1 MKLLV
6 IDERPIVLQGGR
18 ELLSRAGITDILQT
32 HDLAVGWRL
41 YRRESPDVMI
51 VELEMQTGAFDGLS
65 FIHKLRLH
73 DQRTPILVYTNQ
85 KAPVI
90 ASRALEAGATG
101 YALKDNSSDELSRA
115 LEKVLEGK
123 PFISYELASEIAIME
138 IRGTKNPLKRLT
150 VRELQALAFIAEGQ
164 PYRTIAVHLHVSYKT
179 VANICARLKAKFGV
193 NTLSELAQAAIVQ
206 LSKQTPTHLPTQR
219 EQCG

>member
-1 MKLLV
+1 M
-6 IDERPIVLQGGR
+6 
-18 ELLSRAGITDILQT
+18 
-32 HDLAVGWRL
+32 
-41 YRRESPDVMI
+41 
-51 VELEMQTGAFDGLS
+51 
-65 FIHKLRLH
+65 H

-101 YALKDNSSDELSRA
+101 YALKDNSSDELVRA

-138 IRGTKNPLKRLT
+138 IRGTKDPLKRLT

-164 PYRTIAVHLHVSYKT
+164 PYRTIAAHLHVSYKT
-179 VANICARLKAKFGV
+179 VSNIRARLKAKFGV
-193 NTLSELAQAAIVQ
+193 NTLSELAQEAVVQ
-206 LSKQTPTHLPTQR
+206 LSSKPQTHLPTQR
-219 EQCG
+219 QQCG

>member
-6 IDERPIVLQGGR
+6 IDKRPIVLQVGR

-41 YRRESPDVMI
+41 YRSESPDIMI
-51 VELEMQTGAFDGLS
+51 VELEMQTGAFDGLP

-73 DQRTPILVYTNQ
+73 DQRTPVLVYTNQ

-101 YALKDNSSDELSRA
+101 YALKGNSPDELLRA
-115 LEKVLEGK
+115 LEKLHEGK
-123 PFISYELASEIAIME
+123 PFISCELASEIAIME
-138 IRGTKNPLKRLT
+138 IRGTRNPLKRLT

-164 PYRTIAVHLHVSYKT
+164 PYRTIAVHLNVSYKT
-179 VANICARLKAKFGV
+179 VTNICARLKAKFGV
-193 NTLSELAQAAIVQ
+193 KTLSELAQAAIVQ

-219 EQCG
+219 QH

>member
-101 YALKDNSSDELSRA
+101 YALKDNSSDEL
-115 LEKVLEGK
+115 
-123 PFISYELASEIAIME
+123 
-138 IRGTKNPLKRLT
+138 
-150 VRELQALAFIAEGQ
+150 
-164 PYRTIAVHLHVSYKT
+164 
-179 VANICARLKAKFGV
+179 
-193 NTLSELAQAAIVQ
+193 
-206 LSKQTPTHLPTQR
+206 
-219 EQCG
+219 

>member
-6 IDERPIVLQGGR
+6 IDEHPIVLQGGQ
-18 ELLSRAGITDILQT
+18 ELLSRGITDILQT

-41 YRRESPDVMI
+41 YRRESPEVMI

-65 FIHKLRLH
+65 FIHKIRLH
-73 DQRTPILVYTNQ
+73 DQLTPILVYTNQ

-90 ASRALEAGATG
+90 ASRVLEAGATG
-101 YALKDNSSDELSRA
+101 YARKDNSSDELLRA
-115 LEKVLEGK
+115 LKKVLEGK

-164 PYRTIAVHLHVSYKT
+164 PYRSIAAHLHVSYKT
-179 VANICARLKAKFGV
+179 VANICARLKATFGV

-206 LSKQTPTHLPTQR
+206 LSKQTPTYLPTQR
-219 EQCG
+219 QQCG